1 MIFWLPKLG
10 RDLPGL
16 YIWYTADLA
25 DIVWPVFL
33 KLCIIIVILTIFKF
47 EVVSSLIIVYKDVTI
62 NVLETGMFGRAF
74 IHYKTNLF
82 QIKCDSYLPDTSTV
96 FNDIEVI
103 VTNTSEHQSY
113 VLRQITV
120 KVMYSKENDQ
130 LRIFHFIYLIHSII
144 YSW

>member
-1 MIFWLPKLG
+1 
-10 RDLPGL
+10 
-16 YIWYTADLA
+16 
-25 DIVWPVFL
+25 
-33 KLCIIIVILTIFKF
+33 
-47 EVVSSLIIVYKDVTI
+47 
-62 NVLETGMFGRAF
+62 MFGRAF

-120 KVMYSKENDQ
+120 KVIMYSKENDQ

-144 YSW
+144 YS